1 MAKFSVTADVILT
14 FELEGAQPEAQA
26 FIFDS
31 FDDTSAV
38 DRFNAGAIRVTM
50 WVEPASN
57 EPRTY
62 EHDGMK
68 CHRFTVSMSMTF
80 AIEGGYADAQA
91 WVLDRLQPKNGV
103 HNMVVQSVN
112 LLCTP
117 LIDGH

>member
-1 MAKFSVTADVILT
+1 
-14 FELEGAQPEAQA
+14 
-26 FIFDS
+26 
-31 FDDTSAV
+31 
-38 DRFNAGAIRVTM
+38 
-50 WVEPASN
+50 
-57 EPRTY
+57 
-62 EHDGMK
+62 MK